1 MSILDVKNLNITI
14 KEQNKIIDKDINFNI
29 NAGEIFVLVGESGS
43 GKTMLIKA
51 ITGLINRKNIEVE
64 GNIYLEGS
72 DMVTLSE
79 KKRRK
84 YSQHISLIMQ
94 NPMTAF
100 DPSVKIGKQM
110 IEAALIFTKR
120 SKKELLEEARRALK
134 SVNLNEADN
143 ILNMYPHELS
153 GGMLQ
158 RIMIAISI
166 LSNSKLVI
174 ADEPTTALDVITQE
188 YILDEIIKLK
198 NKNIAILLVT
208 HDFYVAKKIADKIG
222 VIRGGKIV
230 EIGKAKDVLENPN
243 HEYTKMLFEATT
255 MHKLKR

>member
-1 MSILDVKNLNITI
+1 MSILNIKNLNITI
-14 KEQNKIIDKDINFNI
+14 KAQNKIIDKAINLNI
-29 NAGEIFVLVGESGS
+29 NKGEIFVLVGESGS

-64 GNIYLEGS
+64 GNIYLEDIDLLS
-72 DMVTLSE
+72 FSE
-79 KKRRK
+79 KERRK
-84 YSQHISLIMQ
+84 YSQDISLIMQ

-110 IEAALIFTKR
+110 IEAAVVFTKK
-120 SKKELLEEARRALK
+120 SKKELLEEAKQALK
-134 SVNLNEADN
+134 SVNLNEAEN

-158 RIMIAISI
+158 RVMIAISI
-166 LSNSKLVI
+166 LSNSKLII
-174 ADEPTTALDVITQE
+174 ADEPTTALDVITQD

-198 NKNIAILLVT
+198 NKNAGILLVT
-208 HDFYVAKKIADKIG
+208 HDFYVAKKIADKIA
-222 VIRGGKIV
+222 VIKGGKIV
-230 EIGKAKDVLENPN
+230 EIGEAKEILENPK

-255 MHKLKR
+255 MHKSKS